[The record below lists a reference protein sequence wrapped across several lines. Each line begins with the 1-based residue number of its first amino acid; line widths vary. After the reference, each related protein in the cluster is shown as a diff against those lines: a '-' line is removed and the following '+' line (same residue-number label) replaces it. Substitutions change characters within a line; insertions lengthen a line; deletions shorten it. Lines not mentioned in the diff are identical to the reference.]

1 MTAKEFIY
9 EDERKYSNCC
19 TAPDMLIGDCSYSD
33 LELCSSCG
41 EHCIY
46 LTSEELEREDAN

>member
-1 MTAKEFIY
+1 MDKHEFIY

-33 LELCSSCG
+33 LERCSSCN

-46 LTSEELEREDAN
+46 LTNEELEREDAN